1 MRTNFTLLFL
11 SILLFSSNIYGQSAK
26 PDYKS
31 RIAVI
36 SKNIDK
42 VFYESKTGLYLETN
56 GKNEKP
62 HSYLWPLCALLQA
75 ANEAEESEPGKDY
88 MKPVLAAIQQYYN
101 AGSPAPG
108 YQAYVSK
115 EGKDSRFYDDN
126 QWIAIACADAYNRTH
141 DKIYLKIA
149 EDIYTFMMTGY
160 DSKAGGGIYWK
171 EDEKNTKNTC
181 SNGPGILVALQL
193 YKITKDKRYLTTA
206 TDLYE
211 WTNKYLRS
219 PEGIYWDAIK
229 IPDLK
234 IDSTTYTYNTGTML
248 QSNVLLYQIT
258 KEKKYLDE
266 AHLIANAAK
275 DHFYKIGKLP
285 DNYWFNVVLLRGY
298 EELYKMDKNKEQLG
312 FFIEDAERIW
322 KEERDGNNLFGR
334 KKDKTLID
342 QSAMME
348 MYARLGQLK

>member
-1 MRTNFTLLFL
+1 MKTNRALFL
-11 SILLFSSNIYGQSAK
+11 SLILLFSIHANGQAVI

-31 RIAVI
+31 RVEAI
-36 SKNIDK
+36 SKNIEK
-42 VFYESKTGLYLETN
+42 VFYKSKTGLYLETN

-62 HSYLWPLCALLQA
+62 NSYLWPLCALLQA
-75 ANEAEESEPGKDY
+75 ANEAEELGPEKQY
-88 MKPVLAAIQQYYN
+88 MKPILAAIQQYYN
-101 AGSPAPG
+101 TDSPAPG

-126 QWIAIACADAYNRTH
+126 QWIAIASADAYNRTH
-141 DKIYLKIA
+141 DKTYLKIA

-193 YKITKDKRYLTTA
+193 YKITKDKKYLTTA
-206 TDLYE
+206 NELYD
-211 WTNKYLRS
+211 WTNKHLRS
-219 PEGIYWDAIK
+219 PAGIFWDAIK

-248 QSNVLLYQIT
+248 QSNVLLYEIT
-258 KEKKYLDE
+258 SEKKYLEE
-266 AHLIANAAK
+266 AHFIANAAK
-275 DHFYKIGKLP
+275 NHFYKNGKLP

-298 EELYKMDKNKEQLG
+298 EELYKIDKNKEKLG

-322 KEERDGNNLFGR
+322 EKERDENGLFGR
-334 KKDKTLID
+334 KKNKTLID
-342 QSAMME
+342 QAAMME
-348 MYARLGQLK
+348 MYARLGRLK